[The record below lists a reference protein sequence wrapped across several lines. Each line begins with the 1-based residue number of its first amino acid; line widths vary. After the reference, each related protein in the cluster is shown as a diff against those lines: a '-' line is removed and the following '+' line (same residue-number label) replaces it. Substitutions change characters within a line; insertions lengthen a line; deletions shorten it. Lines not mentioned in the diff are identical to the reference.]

1 MNHNISFGQYY
12 EGNSVLHRLD
22 PRFKLL
28 ITVIAI
34 VAVFVAKNV
43 FSFALLFL
51 VTLALIA
58 AGKIPFRVVLRG
70 MRSLVFILI
79 FTAFINVFWL
89 RGDTLLVEFGFV
101 HIYLEGIVNAALIFA
116 RIVILIAL
124 TGVLLTYTT
133 TPLGLTDGL
142 ERVLSPLARLHVP
155 VHDFSMMMTIA
166 LRFIPTLVEETQKI
180 MNAQTARGASF
191 SEGNILK
198 RAKALIPILIPLFVS
213 SIRRATELADAMEC
227 RCYVG
232 GEGRTKLNVLRCGAR
247 DVAALLVSAVVLAS
261 VILINRYAPGY
272 SLSL

>member
-1 MNHNISFGQYY
+1 MNLDVAFGQYY

-28 ITVIAI
+28 ITVISIAAI
-34 VAVFVAKNV
+34 FIAKNV
-43 FSFALLFL
+43 FSFAFLFV
-51 VTLALIA
+51 VTLTLI
-58 AGKIPFRVVLRG
+58 GVSGIPFRTVLRG

-79 FTAFINVFWL
+79 FTAFINIFWL
-89 RGDTLLVEFGFV
+89 KGETLLLEFGFV
-101 HIYLEGIVNAALIFA
+101 HIYLEGVANALLIFL

-142 ERVLSPLARLHVP
+142 ERVLSPLAKLHIP

-198 RAKALIPILIPLFVS
+198 RARAMIPILIPLFVS

-227 RCYVG
+227 RCYTG
-232 GEGRTKLNVLRCGAR
+232 GEGRTKMNVLHCTPR
-247 DVAALLVSAVVLAS
+247 DAFALLVSAALLAA

>member
-1 MNHNISFGQYY
+1 MNLDVAFGQYY

-28 ITVIAI
+28 ITVLSIAAI
-34 VAVFVAKNV
+34 FVAKNV
-43 FSFALLFL
+43 FSFAFLFV
-51 VTLALIA
+51 VTLTLI
-58 AGKIPFRVVLRG
+58 GISGIPFRTVLRG

-79 FTAFINVFWL
+79 FTAFINIFWL
-89 RGDTLLVEFGFV
+89 KGETLLLEFGFV
-101 HIYLEGIVNAALIFA
+101 HIYLEGVSNALLIFL

-142 ERVLSPLARLHVP
+142 ERVLSPLAKLHIP

-198 RAKALIPILIPLFVS
+198 RARAMIPILIPLFVS

-227 RCYVG
+227 RCYTG
-232 GEGRTKLNVLRCGAR
+232 GEGRTKMNVLHCTSR
-247 DVAALLVSAVVLAS
+247 DALALFVSAALLAA

>member
-1 MNHNISFGQYY
+1 MNLDVAFGQYY
-12 EGNSVLHRLD
+12 EGSSILHRLD

-28 ITVIAI
+28 ITVISIAAI
-34 VAVFVAKNV
+34 FIAKNI
-43 FSFALLFL
+43 FSFALLFIA
-51 VTLALIA
+51 TLILIA
-58 AGKIPFRVVLRG
+58 VSGVPFRTVLRG

-79 FTAFINVFWL
+79 FTAFINIFWL
-89 RGDTLLVEFGFV
+89 KGETLLVEFGFI
-101 HIYLEGIVNAALIFA
+101 HIYLEGIVNALLIFF

-142 ERVLSPLARLHVP
+142 ERVLSPLARLHIP

-166 LRFIPTLVEETQKI
+166 LRFIPTLAEETQKI

-198 RAKALIPILIPLFVS
+198 RARAMIPILIPLFVS

-227 RCYVG
+227 RCYTG
-232 GEGRTKLNVLRCGAR
+232 GEGRTKMNVLHCTWR
-247 DVAALLVSAVVLAS
+247 DAIALLVSAALIAA

>member
-1 MNHNISFGQYY
+1 MNLDVAFGQYY
-12 EGNSVLHRLD
+12 EGNSILHRLD

-28 ITVIAI
+28 LTVISIAAI
-34 VAVFVAKNV
+34 FTAKNV
-43 FSFALLFL
+43 FSFALILL
-51 VTLALIA
+51 VTLVLI
-58 AGKIPFRVVLRG
+58 GVSGIPFRTVLRG

-79 FTAFINVFWL
+79 FTAFINIFWL
-89 RGDTLLVEFGFV
+89 KGETLLLEFGFV
-101 HIYLEGIVNAALIFA
+101 HIYLEGVVNALLIFL

-142 ERVLSPLARLHVP
+142 ERVLSPLARLHIP

-166 LRFIPTLVEETQKI
+166 LRFIPTLAEETQKI

-198 RAKALIPILIPLFVS
+198 RAKAMIPILIPLFVS

-227 RCYVG
+227 RCYIG
-232 GEGRTKLNVLRCGAR
+232 GEGRTKMNVLHCTAR
-247 DVAALLVSAVVLAS
+247 DFVAVLVGAAILAA

-272 SLSL
+272 LLSL